1 MAKEVI
7 RCVGVSESGPDVYVA
22 NDGKRYPYHN
32 LILHTTREGDK
43 YTNGARAEQLKIK
56 YDELDE
62 VLDLQLKDGEKAED
76 LHPED
81 FGYLIGA
88 VLRVGFGRF
97 QGQIVSIEPYDP
109 E

>member
-7 RCVGVSESGPDVYVA
+7 KCIGVSESEGIYTP
-22 NDGKRYPYHN
+22 NGSSKSYPYHN

-43 YTNGARAEQLKIK
+43 YTNGTRAEQLKIK
-56 YDELDE
+56 YDELE
-62 VLDLQLKDGEKAED
+62 NVLDLQLKTGEKVTD

-88 VLRVGFGRF
+88 ELRVGYGRF
-97 QGQIVSIEPYDP
+97 KDQIVSIEPYDP